1 MPIYE
6 YKCQACSHQFELLVR
21 SGTTPACPAC
31 GAEQLE
37 RLISLPAINSE
48 STHGQAMSAAK
59 SRDKKQA
66 SEQNRAQREYELRHN
81 D

>member
-21 SGTTPACPAC
+21 TGTTLACPAC

-37 RLISLPAINSE
+37 RLISLPAIKSE
-48 STHGQAMSAAK
+48 STHAQAMSAAK
-59 SRDKKQA
+59 TRDKKQA